1 MIAMQYKIS
10 LPDNYD
16 MNVIR
21 QRVADN
27 GHRTDGFQDLIF
39 KAYLI
44 SEKRDSS
51 KSCNEYSPLYVWQNN
66 DGMNKFIFDGYYD
79 NILSSFGWQ
88 KINIGIPITCCL
100 GKDFNLSKFALEIE
114 HEITPMKQMK
124 AINFSLEKDDC
135 TSKVL
140 IYNPDKWK
148 YVEYYFYRKNLFNFA
163 FVTIKYVLKY

>member
-1 MIAMQYKIS
+1 
-10 LPDNYD
+10 

-51 KSCNEYSPLYVWQNN
+51 KSCNEYSPLYIWQNN

-88 KINIGIPITCCL
+88 KINIGIPIT
-100 GKDFNLSKFALEIE
+100 
-114 HEITPMKQMK
+114 
-124 AINFSLEKDDC
+124 FSLEKDDC

-148 YVEYYFYRKNLFNFA
+148 YVEYYFYKDRPIKK
-163 FVTIKYVLKY
+163 TIGKIYSILHLSQ

>member
-51 KSCNEYSPLYVWQNN
+51 KSCNEYSPLYIWQNN

-114 HEITPMKQMK
+114 HEITPMK
-124 AINFSLEKDDC
+124 
-135 TSKVL
+135 
-140 IYNPDKWK
+140 
-148 YVEYYFYRKNLFNFA
+148 NL
-163 FVTIKYVLKY
+163 